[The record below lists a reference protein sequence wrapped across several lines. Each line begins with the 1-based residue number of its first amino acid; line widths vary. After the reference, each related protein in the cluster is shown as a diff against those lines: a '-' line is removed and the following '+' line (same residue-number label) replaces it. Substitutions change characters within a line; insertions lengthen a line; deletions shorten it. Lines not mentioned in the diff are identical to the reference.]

1 MHRKGHTR
9 RHTKRHHKKSMKGG
23 FYGADGAIAPGAM
36 KWSHGSEMGDWAVSK
51 RGGNTMIGSSR
62 KRKSHKKTRR
72 HRKQRGGAKYGAVS
86 ASYQGRGSNGIID
99 VVPVNTKGP
108 AGSPAGAAL
117 GAFNDNGA
125 QPGSGHSSFVRAH

>member
-36 KWSHGSEMGDWAVSK
+36 KWTASSEMGDWAVSK
-51 RGGNTMIGSSR
+51 RGGNTMIGAGR
-62 KRKSHKKTRR
+62 KRKTHKKTRR
-72 HRKQRGGAKYGAVS
+72 HRKHRGGSRYGAVS
-86 ASYQGRGSNGIID
+86 ASYQGTGSRGIID

-108 AGSPAGAAL
+108 AGSPAGAGL
-117 GAFNDNGA
+117 GAWNDNGA
-125 QPGSGHSSFVRAH
+125 KPGSGHSSFVRAH

>member
-72 HRKQRGGAKYGAVS
+72 HRKHRGGGKYGAVS
-86 ASYQGRGSNGIID
+86 ASFQGAGERGLGNVAAI
-99 VVPVNTKGP
+99 NTKGP
-108 AGSPAGAAL
+108 AESSGDSRL
-117 GAFNDNGA
+117 GAFNNNGA